1 VSLKSENIIRLSNI
15 MIRCGGTVVL
25 VSIFLLFRLEGYADL
40 IPMSLISVGT
50 LLFIRGL
57 ANRTRELQR
66 LGQDG

>member
-1 VSLKSENIIRLSNI
+1 MSLKSESIIRLSNI

-25 VSIFLLFRLEGYADL
+25 VSIFLLFQIDGYYDL
-40 IPMSLISVGT
+40 IPMALICVGS

-66 LGQDG
+66 LGRDG